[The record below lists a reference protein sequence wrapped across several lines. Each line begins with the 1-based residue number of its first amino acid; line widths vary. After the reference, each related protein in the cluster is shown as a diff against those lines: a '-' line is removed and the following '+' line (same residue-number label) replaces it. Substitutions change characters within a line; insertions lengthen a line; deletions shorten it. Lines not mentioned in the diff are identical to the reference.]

1 MALDVAENEVA
12 VQTEDFDL
20 AHEIKLLREASR
32 ETGAIATFQGLV
44 SDLNEGDRV
53 TTLTLEHYPGMTEK
67 SLQKIVDEAK
77 EKWPLL
83 AVKVIH
89 RVGKL
94 EVTDQIVFVG
104 TSSRHRQAAFDACQF
119 IMDYLKTDTPFWK
132 KEVTDKGD
140 RWVEARDS
148 DAEAK
153 AKW

>member
-1 MALDVAENEVA
+1 MALDAAKSEVA

-32 ETGAIATFQGLV
+32 ETGAVATFQGLV

-67 SLQKIVDEAK
+67 SLQKIIDEAK

-119 IMDYLKTDTPFWK
+119 IMDYLKTDAPFWK

-148 DAEAK
+148 DTEAK